1 MEKQRWT
8 ATQRRIFPCLAGN
21 NNNKEPV
28 YVELAM
34 PSGER
39 HQVFGLITYAHNTT
53 IVADIPSAIIVDEV
67 MNQTYFFIIS
77 GFFLLTE

>member
-1 MEKQRWT
+1 
-8 ATQRRIFPCLAGN
+8 
-21 NNNKEPV
+21 V